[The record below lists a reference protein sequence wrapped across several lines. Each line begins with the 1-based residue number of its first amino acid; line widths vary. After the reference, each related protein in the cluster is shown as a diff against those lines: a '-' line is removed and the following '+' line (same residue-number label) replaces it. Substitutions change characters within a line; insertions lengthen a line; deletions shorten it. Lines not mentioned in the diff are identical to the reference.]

1 MRALANLIDRVN
13 VATGKGLAWFAL
25 VIVLIQF
32 AIVLMRY
39 VFGVGSIWMQELI
52 VYLHAFLFMLAAAY
66 TLSMEGHVRVDI
78 FYREAAP
85 RTKAKI
91 NFFGS
96 LLLLIPVCL
105 LIVYVSWGYV
115 SNSWAILEGSQ
126 ETSGIQARFLLKS
139 AIIGF
144 AIQMGLQG
152 VVVMVRSWYAL
163 QGDEIELDRLQQTGG
178 SI

>member
-1 MRALANLIDRVN
+1 MRALADLIDRVN

-32 AIVLMRY
+32 AVVLMRY

-91 NFFGS
+91 NLFGALF
-96 LLLLIPVCL
+96 LLLPVCL

-115 SNSWAILEGSQ
+115 SNSWAIMEGSQ

-152 VVVMVRSWYAL
+152 IVVMVRSWYAL

-178 SI
+178 GI